1 MVILRIILRTGVFSF
16 IMLLLMGCPEEL
28 PEHDLTIQIKNN
40 TNETIVFFAPIAP
53 VGKTNEAFDTT
64 LTEVFP
70 WGDASSIANEN
81 IVKPNSIGLETHF
94 TYHMQDVLNQGFMH
108 YYIFNYDSLI
118 SIPWERIRDEYI
130 VAKRVDFDTWE
141 ELEAADFTVTYP

>member
-1 MVILRIILRTGVFSF
+1 MFSF
-16 IMLLLMGCPEEL
+16 IMLLFIGCPEEF

-40 TNETIVFFAPIAP
+40 ANETIVFFAPISSI
-53 VGKTNEAFDTT
+53 GKTSKNVDTT
-64 LTEVFP
+64 LTKEFP
-70 WGDASSIANEN
+70 WGDATNIANEN
-81 IVKPNSIGLETHF
+81 IIKPYSMGLETYF
-94 TYHMQDVLNQGFMH
+94 TYHIQDVLKRGFMH

-141 ELEAADFTVTYP
+141 ELEAVDFTITYP